1 MKALLILM
9 LATACDSTANAQ
21 LFKSWQ
27 RNQTQ
32 QQLQHSIDEAKR
44 KTEDEA
50 TKKVIAESLKM
61 PRPTTEDY
69 ARVAAEGK
77 AERAKLEFSQAV
89 NKSFTEVAAQYP
101 ALNDF
106 NSPLYA
112 KYLHVLG
119 IMKEDG
125 DPALTSASYPK
136 VVAERA
142 AFWLAQEK
150 IEAQAR
156 QQAQAAEARTP
167 TQAPT
172 RASTVGTPQGIIA
185 AGGRASLW
193 QPSDPTQDKL
203 DAIQRQLDMQAEQ
216 AKLDAF
222 RQHQIENAEQF
233 RRTVE
238 RLQR

>member
-1 MKALLILM
+1 MKALLIIM
-9 LATACDSTANAQ
+9 LATVCGSTANAQ

-50 TKKVIAESLKM
+50 TKKAIAESLKM

-69 ARVAAEGK
+69 ARVAAEGE
-77 AERAKLEFSQAV
+77 AERAKLEFAQAV

-101 ALNDF
+101 ALSDF
-106 NSPLYA
+106 SSPLYA

-119 IMKEDG
+119 IMKEEN
-125 DPALTSASYPK
+125 DPALASANYPK
-136 VVAERA
+136 VVTERA

-156 QQAQAAEARTP
+156 QQAQTAEARAP
-167 TQAPT
+167 TQPAT

-185 AGGRASLW
+185 AGGRAALW
-193 QPSDPTQDKL
+193 QQPDPTQDKL

-222 RQHQIENAEQF
+222 RQHQIETAEKA
-233 RRTVE
+233 RRL
-238 RLQR
+238 LQK

>member
-1 MKALLILM
+1 MKALSLL
-9 LATACDSTANAQ
+9 LLCVTLVARAEDPTLQ
-21 LFKSWQ
+21 Q
-27 RNQTQ
+27 R
-32 QQLQHSIDEAKR
+32 R
-44 KTEDEA
+44 
-50 TKKVIAESLKM
+50 
-61 PRPTTEDY
+61 
-69 ARVAAEGK
+69 
-77 AERAKLEFSQAV
+77 LEFAQAV

-112 KYLHVLG
+112 KYLQVLG

-156 QQAQAAEARTP
+156 QQAQTAEARAP

-172 RASTVGTPQGIIA
+172 RVGAFGTTQGVIA
-185 AGGRASLW
+185 VGGRASLW
-193 QPSDPTQDKL
+193 QQPDQTQEKL
-203 DAIQRQLDMQAEQ
+203 DAIQRQLDMQAAQ
-216 AKLDAF
+216 QKLDAF
-222 RQHQIENAEQF
+222 RQHQIETAEKL
-233 RRTVE
+233 RR
-238 RLQR
+238 LSK